1 MEAGS
6 VGGLSAAEGGEE
18 EVGAK
23 ETGRVLGIRARLAA
37 PGAGLFSFSG
47 LELERVPHWK
57 CACST
62 RTRYPASVGLR

>member
-1 MEAGS
+1 MDAAS
-6 VGGLSAAEGGEE
+6 VVGVSAAEGAEE
-18 EVGAK
+18 KVGA
-23 ETGRVLGIRARLAA
+23 EEAGRVPGIRARLAA